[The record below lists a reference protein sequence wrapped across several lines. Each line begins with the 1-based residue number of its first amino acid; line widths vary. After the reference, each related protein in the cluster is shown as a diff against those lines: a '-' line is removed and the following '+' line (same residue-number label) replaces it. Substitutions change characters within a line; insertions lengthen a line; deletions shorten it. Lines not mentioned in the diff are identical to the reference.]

1 MSVSNNVIMFPGVSK
16 NRPPQTIE
24 EVIENV
30 NAIREIHIDELADM
44 LTVIFLEN
52 MEAAGYDIIG
62 DENNTSFDKEIAFI
76 VQAIRSLLM
85 KHDGR
90 EHPFQDLAKHY
101 FVEESEGMLVFQNTK
116 ITGINENSLF

>member
-116 ITGINENSLF
+116 ITGINENS

>member
-62 DENNTSFDKEIAFI
+62 DEDNTSFDKEIAFI

-116 ITGINENSLF
+116 ITGINENS